1 MYILQRMRLSRIY
14 IGILTLFF
22 CVQAFGQ
29 SAVPAS
35 ATPAAGQRY
44 GVFNLLDHRS
54 IYGQFWF
61 PEPLRGPETDVDRE
75 LRLDYFHGEGQDR
88 QADQLKA
95 ELEYNVGL
103 LTFELE
109 LPYERES
116 ESFSNSLTRRIDRD
130 TSEGVPAI
138 ELSARHPVYQYVS
151 DDNFFDYTLVGAL
164 EVAVPSGSKI
174 GKDTEVVPQLFQAI
188 RLGDHF
194 SIQTTA
200 GLSMLIG
207 PDEGGTNA
215 FEYNVVFGY
224 NLEHDELPLPGV
236 LRTVPIFELNGETG
250 LNRGEHGKNELF
262 GTIGARFNL
271 QSIGVAQPRI
281 GLGYVFPIDEG
292 AREELDWGIITSLVF
307 EF

>member
-1 MYILQRMRLSRIY
+1 MRLSRNIS
-14 IGILTLFF
+14 IVFLLLFTI
-22 CVQAFGQ
+22 Q
-29 SAVPAS
+29 AS
-35 ATPAAGQRY
+35 AQPAPTPSQPPSAGQRY
-44 GVFNLLDHRS
+44 GWFNLLDHRS
-54 IYGQFWF
+54 IYGQSWF

-75 LRLDYFHGEGQDR
+75 LRLDYFHGEAQDR
-88 QADQLKA
+88 QSDQLKA

-109 LPYERES
+109 LPYERDS
-116 ESFSNSLTRRIDRD
+116 ESFANPITHKIERD
-130 TSEGVPAI
+130 TSEGIPAI
-138 ELSARHPVYQYVS
+138 EFSARHPIYQYVS
-151 DDNFFDYTLVGAL
+151 NDNFFDYTLVGAL

-174 GKDTEVVPQLFQAI
+174 GKDTEFVPQLFQSI

-200 GLSMLIG
+200 GLSMLVG
-207 PDEGGTNA
+207 PEEGGSNA

-236 LRTVPIFELNGETG
+236 LRTIPIFELNGETG
-250 LNRGEHGKNELF
+250 LNRGESGANELF

-271 QSIGVAQPRI
+271 QAIGKAQPRI
-281 GLGYVFPIDEG
+281 GVGYVFPIDQG
-292 AREELDWGIITSLVF
+292 ARDELDWGIITSLVF